1 MQIDDSLKK
10 TDAGKNW
17 GQEDEMDDI
26 TDSKDMRLRELWEI
40 MMDREAWHAAGHGVT
55 KSQTQLRY
63 WTTTTQTLS
72 EILLWREP
80 RSGLFHNWRMHRAS
94 DWTAKASEKKY
105 VYSLIHLVTQ
115 QKGYYVSDTVVNRLL
130 LSNIH
135 SSNRRPTINI
145 YIMPSRNAKKKNK
158 SK

>member
-10 TDAGKNW
+10 TLMLGKIEGKRMRW
-17 GQEDEMDDI
+17 LDDI
-26 TDSKDMRLRELWEI
+26 PDSKDMSLRELREI
-40 MMDREAWHAAGHGVT
+40 VMDRETWHAAVHGVT

-63 WTTTTQTLS
+63 WTTTTTQTLS

-80 RSGLFHNWRMHRAS
+80 RSGLFHNWRMHSAS
-94 DWTAKASEKKY
+94 DWIAKASEKKY

-115 QKGYYVSDTVVNRLL
+115 QKGYYVSNTVVNRLL

-135 SSNRRPTINI
+135 SSNRRSTINI
-145 YIMPSRNAKKKNK
+145 YYAK
-158 SK
+158 